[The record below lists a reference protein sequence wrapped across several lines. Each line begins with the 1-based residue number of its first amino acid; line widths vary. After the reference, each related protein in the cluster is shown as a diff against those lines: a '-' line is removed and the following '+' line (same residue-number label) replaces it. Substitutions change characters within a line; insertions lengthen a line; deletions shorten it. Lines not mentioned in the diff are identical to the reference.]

1 MEKRVGS
8 LGTGE
13 RRSQLVQGVEL
24 LLERGRRHPD
34 CTHARKERRQSGG
47 SGRYRHC
54 SRFMGCTTERS
65 RWESHRRGI
74 SLSPGERLKLQAIQ
88 LGQPRVKA
96 EGQQREGGGSAKHGG
111 SHGGG
116 GA

>member
-1 MEKRVGS
+1 MGPF
-8 LGTGE
+8 GTGK

-24 LLERGRRHPD
+24 LLECWWRHPD
-34 CTHARKERRQSGG
+34 FTHAREERRQSGG
-47 SGRYRHC
+47 SERYRHR
-54 SRFMGCTTERS
+54 SRFMGCTTERG

-96 EGQQREGGGSAKHGG
+96 EGQQREGGGSTKHGG